1 MKKKNLFSLALMLM
15 AAAMLSFTA
24 CSKDD
29 DDDLDGDDDAPEG
42 MVGDWRSEGSNVAP
56 LLAANGFSSVDAFF
70 KEDGTYK
77 VDGHLTA
84 GGKIEFVGVYTQT
97 ESTVEGIWNITL
109 VQSAPSSA
117 TSVGIFKIEETA
129 TGRKL
134 TYEVAQ
140 TEPSIAGVT
149 PPTAAGG
156 FGSTSAG
163 AFGVMNVQVFME
175 IVE

>member
-29 DDDLDGDDDAPEG
+29 DDLDDDDDVPEG
-42 MVGDWRSEGSNVAP
+42 VVGNWKSEGTNVAP
-56 LLAANGFSSVDAFF
+56 ILAANGFSAVDAFF

-77 VDGHLTA
+77 VDGYLTA

-109 VQSAPSSA
+109 IQSAPSSA
-117 TSVGIFKIEETA
+117 TSVGIFKVEETA

-140 TEPSIAGVT
+140 TEPSITGVT